1 MRNILLAVVVIIAV
15 FLQVSFFP
23 ALRPFGVVPN
33 ILLPIVVFVG
43 LYGQAST
50 ALVVAT
56 VGGLAMDMAS
66 SSDFG
71 LWTGTFVLAA
81 LVCGYVHRAGVVLIA
96 PVGVIMVTVATVLAN
111 AVLLTSVF
119 GATGP
124 WSSVA
129 GSLIIQVVL
138 NFILTMAI
146 GSLIRAVVGSGVSGA
161 EMMIG

>member
-1 MRNILLAVVVIIAV
+1 VRNVLLAAVVVMAV
-15 FLQVSFFP
+15 FLQISFLP
-23 ALRPFGVVPN
+23 ALRPFGVVPD
-33 ILLPIVVFVG
+33 IMLPIVVFVG

-50 ALVVAT
+50 ALVVAL

-81 LVCGYVHRAGVVLIA
+81 LVCGYVHRAGVELIA
-96 PVGVIMVTVATVLAN
+96 PVAVIMVTVATVLAN

-146 GSLIRAVVGSGVSGA
+146 GPLIKAVVGSGSSGA